1 MLPWLSILGG
11 VALLVAVI
19 ALVVTMSRAERRA
32 RRNLFRA
39 LGLADETV
47 ELLMARNSNILAGLA
62 LVRVGAATSSEPDLA
77 EPDAPATVADTL
89 PHRLQ
94 PTIRLVHP
102 APGEARPAGGPRR
115 QPYSGRR
122 RL

>member
-1 MLPWLSILGG
+1 MLLWFSLLGG
-11 VALLVAVI
+11 AALSAAVI
-19 ALVVTMSRAERRA
+19 ALVIAMSRAERRA
-32 RRNLFRA
+32 RRNLFHA

-47 ELLMARNSNILAGLA
+47 ELLMARNSDILAELA
-62 LVRVGAATSSEPDLA
+62 LVRIANPAAGEAELA
-77 EPDAPATVADTL
+77 EPDEPPTVAETL
-89 PHRLQ
+89 PKRLQ

-102 APGEARPAGGPRR
+102 THGEARPTGGPRR

>member
-1 MLPWLSILGG
+1 
-11 VALLVAVI
+11 
-19 ALVVTMSRAERRA
+19 MSRAERRA
-32 RRNLFRA
+32 RRNLFHA

-47 ELLMARNSNILAGLA
+47 ELLMARNSDILAELA
-62 LVRVGAATSSEPDLA
+62 LVRIANATSSEPNLA
-77 EPDAPATVADTL
+77 EPDEPPTVADTL

>member
-1 MLPWLSILGG
+1 MLLWLSLLGG

-19 ALVVTMSRAERRA
+19 ALVVAMSRAERRA

-39 LGLADETV
+39 LGLPDETV
-47 ELLMARNSNILAGLA
+47 ELLMARNSDILAELA
-62 LVRVGAATSSEPDLA
+62 LVRIPNAGSSEPDLA
-77 EPDAPATVADTL
+77 KPDEPPTAADTL